1 MTGKFRDSVRQRQ
14 RKPHPQTAQRAVG
27 EGQLSAAL
35 GGHRVA
41 DDGQPQA
48 VASDPLI
55 QAAAALQHLLAA

>member
-27 EGQLSAAL
+27 EGQLSAV